1 MRVTG
6 YENQKKCKLKF
17 AKLTQSIV
25 QGDELVSGGRGRF
38 RYLHHQ
44 DMTVVV
50 YQQDQ
55 VLWQGQVARS
65 SNGTWIRLYMGYK
78 ISTLRNVKSFCLN
91 FLN

>member
-25 QGDELVSGGRGRF
+25 QEEDELRF
-38 RYLHHQ
+38 WWKRPVRYLHHQ
-44 DMTVVV
+44 DVAVVV

-55 VLWQGQVARS
+55 VFVARS
-65 SNGTWIRLYMGYK
+65 GGKKQQWYMDQTLYGLSNLHSK
-78 ISTLRNVKSFCLN
+78 ECEKLLS
-91 FLN
+91 